1 MESLSDE
8 ELVARYRSHP
18 ESAGRE
24 RFIDELF
31 RRHHRRVGVW
41 CYRITGDREAAADLA
56 QEIFVKAFRNFESF
70 RNESAFTTWLY
81 SIARNHCANELKS
94 RARNPEEIGEPLDFD
109 LVADRNIDPLAE
121 IQKRQTAEF
130 ARTLMQSCL
139 DQTEIQ
145 VMTLH
150 YADEMPLDTI
160 SRLLGLTNAS
170 GAKAYI
176 VSAKRKLN
184 AAIQRMGA
192 NAAIPGDER

>member
-1 MESLSDE
+1 MESLSDS
-8 ELVARYRSHP
+8 ELVTRYRLRSGM
-18 ESAGRE
+18 AGGE

-56 QEIFVKAFRNFESF
+56 QEIFFKAFRNLESF
-70 RNESAFTTWLY
+70 RSESTFTTWLY
-81 SIARNHCANELKS
+81 SITRNHCANELKS
-94 RARNPEEIGEPLDFD
+94 RARAPEQIGEPLDFD
-109 LVADRNIDPLAE
+109 LVESGNVDPLAE
-121 IQKRQTAEF
+121 IQKQQSAEF
-130 ARTLMQSCL
+130 VRTLMQRCL
-139 DQTEIQ
+139 DETEIK

-150 YADEMPLDTI
+150 YVDEMPLNAV

-184 AAIQRMGA
+184 AAIQQMRA
-192 NAAIPGDER
+192 SAATRGDER